1 MAPAIHFGLVTLAL
15 TKRQKS
21 LKLVLGDAF
30 DMPMAV
36 WRRLTLNYAGLFF
49 GLAILNEAVW
59 RTQTDSVWVLFRFP
73 GMMILTVLFSVAHG
87 PLLMRYLKPDEQL
100 PPPPEE

>member
-1 MAPAIHFGLVTLAL
+1 
-15 TKRQKS
+15 
-21 LKLVLGDAF
+21 
-30 DMPMAV
+30 MAV

-87 PLLMRYLKPDEQL
+87 PLLMKYLKPDEHL